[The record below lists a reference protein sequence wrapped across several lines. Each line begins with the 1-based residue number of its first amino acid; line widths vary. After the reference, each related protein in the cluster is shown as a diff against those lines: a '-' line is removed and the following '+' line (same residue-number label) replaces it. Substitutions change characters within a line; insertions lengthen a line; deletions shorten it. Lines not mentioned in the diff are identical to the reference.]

1 MAISLVASTGILLI
15 VPQAISFIQGGLP
28 AAFYFMVLPGGIAV
42 CGNESSGS
50 GFNVD
55 CER

>member
-1 MAISLVASTGILLI
+1 MAIPLVASTGILLI
-15 VPQAISFIQGGLP
+15 VPQAISFIQRGLP
-28 AAFYFMVLPGGIAV
+28 AAFYSVVHPCGIAV

-50 GFNVD
+50 GFSVD

>member
-1 MAISLVASTGILLI
+1 MAIPLVASPGILLI
-15 VPQAISFIQGGLP
+15 VPQAISFIQGGLS

>member
-1 MAISLVASTGILLI
+1 MAIPLVASTGIVLI
-15 VPQAISFIQGGLP
+15 VPQAIFFIQGGLP
-28 AAFYFMVLPGGIAV
+28 AAFYFMVLPCGIAE
-42 CGNESSGS
+42 CGNESSGN